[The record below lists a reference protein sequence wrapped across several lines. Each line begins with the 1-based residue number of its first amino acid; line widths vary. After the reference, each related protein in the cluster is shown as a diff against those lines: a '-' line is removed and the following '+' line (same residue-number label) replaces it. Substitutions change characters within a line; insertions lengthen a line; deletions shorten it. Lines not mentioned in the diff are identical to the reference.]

1 MFLIDTNVL
10 SELRKGSRVDLNV
23 SNWFRAQDKLKLYL
37 SVVTILEI
45 EIGARR
51 MLRRDPCQ
59 GQAFRDWIDR
69 NVVPTFDSRIL
80 DINRAIMIRCA
91 ELHVPDPKP
100 DHDALIA
107 ATAHVYR
114 LTLVTRNVRDFSKMG
129 VAVVNP
135 FEA

>member
-1 MFLIDTNVL
+1 MFLLDTDVL
-10 SELRKGSRVDLNV
+10 SELRKGKRVDSNV
-23 SNWFRAQDKLKLYL
+23 AGWFRTQDKLRLYL

-45 EIGARR
+45 EIGALR
-51 MLRRDPCQ
+51 MLRRDPRQ
-59 GQAFRDWIDR
+59 GRAFRDWIDR
-69 NVVPTFDSRIL
+69 NVIPAFDSRIL

-129 VAVVNP
+129 VTVVNP

>member
-1 MFLIDTNVL
+1 MYLLDTNVL
-10 SELRKGSRVDLNV
+10 SELRKGRKANPNV
-23 SNWFRAQDKLKLYL
+23 SRWIAAQDSSKHYL
-37 SVVTILEI
+37 SVVSILEI
-45 EIGARR
+45 EIGALR
-51 MLRRDPCQ
+51 MLRRDPRQ
-59 GQAFRDWIDR
+59 GRTFRDWIDQ
-69 NVVPTFDSRIL
+69 NVIPTFESRIL

-114 LTLVTRNVRDFSKMG
+114 LTLATRNVRDFAKMG